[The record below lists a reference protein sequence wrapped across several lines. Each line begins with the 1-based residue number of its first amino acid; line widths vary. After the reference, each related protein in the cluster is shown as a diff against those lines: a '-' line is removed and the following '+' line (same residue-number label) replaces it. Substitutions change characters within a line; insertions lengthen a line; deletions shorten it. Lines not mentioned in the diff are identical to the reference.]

1 MTTMTAMT
9 GPRSILIGS
18 GSLASQ
24 CGDLLLARGH
34 QLGCV
39 LTDDAWLADW
49 AGTRGLVRRPCADAA
64 TVLRAQPPD
73 YLFSIVNGAVL
84 DGETLTLIRRRAI
97 NYHDAPLPRYAG
109 MHATSWA
116 LLAGEPAYAISWHV
130 MAARVDAG
138 EVLRQPPVP
147 ILPDDTAFRLN
158 GRCWAVA
165 MESFAG
171 LVDDL
176 AAGEARPIHQDLAA
190 RSYFGRYRKPP
201 AAGVLRWDAPAME
214 AERLV
219 RALDFGPQPN
229 PLAAAKLLLRAGVL
243 VVRRAAI
250 GARVDAPPGRVLR
263 LDLDGMD
270 GLVVACADREL
281 LVTELED
288 SAGSP
293 VDLRRLSYA
302 YGVTVGGQLPV
313 LDPPAR
319 DRLDRWA
326 SRCAPYEMAW
336 ASRLTGLRPGLPG
349 CDLGSRRSGRSVVAA
364 SGNGRAI
371 LAALAAYLGRT
382 TEGDAADVAFSPATV
397 RGDLAGHPEAPVFAD
412 MVPLRLP
419 LSRTGTVTDLDRSV
433 AEAISRCEAQVTYPR
448 DLIGRVPELRG
459 RPPML
464 PIGVMVL
471 GDGEPAALVP
481 ATAVTL
487 ACRPTTGDW
496 WLLRDPDAMTPRDA
510 SLLDQCLA
518 RLAATPADTPVDD
531 LLWAPPEIAGTP
543 QPWPGTTAV
552 ACGEASASAAAAINQ
567 ALDRAVLQPAP
578 SLPHPVVVGGVAEL
592 REYLDAGHPVRAAC
606 VVEPVLRRRDV
617 TDLTAVLG
625 TAPLWHAYLPEPSV
639 VAAVGPAGEPLQAL
653 AGVTVRALAANGAP
667 LPAGLVGRLS
677 VDTGSGWAPVAER
690 GRVWLDG
697 TVECLSQPD
706 SPLPAAPRPRQDLFP
721 SPPNH
726 DKESH
731 VRRRG

>member
-1 MTTMTAMT
+1 MTAMTAMT

-64 TVLRAQPPD
+64 TVLCEQAPD

-84 DGETLTLIRRRAI
+84 DGDTLALVGRLAI

-116 LLAGEPAYAISWHV
+116 LLAGETDHAISWHV

-176 AAGEARPIHQDLAA
+176 AAGEARPIRQDLAA
-190 RSYFGRYRKPP
+190 RSYFDRYRKPP

-229 PLAAAKLLLRAGVL
+229 PLAAAKLLLPTGVL

-250 GARVDAPPGRVLR
+250 GAPVDATAGAPQGATAGRVLR
-263 LDLDGMD
+263 LDLDG
-270 GLVVACADREL
+270 LAVACADREL

-288 SAGSP
+288 SAGNP
-293 VDLRRLSYA
+293 VDLRRLSYG
-302 YGVTVGGQLPV
+302 YGVTVGGQLPI

-326 SRCAPYEMAW
+326 SRCAPHEMAW
-336 ASRLTGLRPGLPG
+336 ASRLTDLRPGLVG
-349 CDLGSRRSGRSVVAA
+349 CDLGARRSGRSVVAA
-364 SGNGRAI
+364 SGHGGAI

-382 TEGDAADVAFSPATV
+382 TEGSAADVAFSPAKV
-397 RGDLAGHPEAPVFAD
+397 RRDLAGHPEAPVFAD

-419 LSRTGTVTDLDRSV
+419 LPETGTVTDLDRSV
-433 AEAISRCEAQVTYPR
+433 AEAMSRCEEQATYPR
-448 DLIGRVPELRG
+448 DLTGRVPELRG
-459 RPPML
+459 RPLML
-464 PIGVMVL
+464 PIGVMML
-471 GDGEPAALVP
+471 GDSEPAALVP
-481 ATAVTL
+481 TTALTL

-496 WLLRDPDAMTPRDA
+496 WLLRDPDAMSARDA
-510 SLLDQCLA
+510 SLLGQCLA

-531 LLWAPPEIAGTP
+531 LVWAPPEIAGTS
-543 QPWPGTTAV
+543 QPWPGAAAV
-552 ACGEASASAAAAINQ
+552 ACGETSSAAAAAINR
-567 ALDRAVLQPAP
+567 ALDRTVLQPAASQP
-578 SLPHPVVVGGVAEL
+578 DPVVVGRVAEL

-617 TDLTAVLG
+617 TDLAAVLG
-625 TAPLWHAYLPEPSV
+625 NAPLWHAYLPEPGV
-639 VAAVGPAGEPLQAL
+639 VAAVGPAGEPLRAL
-653 AGVTVRALAANGAP
+653 AGVAVRAVAADGAP

-677 VDTGSGWAPVAER
+677 VDTGGGWTPVAER

-697 TVECLSQPD
+697 TVECLSQPAD
-706 SPLPAAPRPRQDLFP
+706 SPIPAVPRPRLAPVHLTTQP
-721 SPPNH
+721 
-726 DKESH
+726 
-731 VRRRG
+731 